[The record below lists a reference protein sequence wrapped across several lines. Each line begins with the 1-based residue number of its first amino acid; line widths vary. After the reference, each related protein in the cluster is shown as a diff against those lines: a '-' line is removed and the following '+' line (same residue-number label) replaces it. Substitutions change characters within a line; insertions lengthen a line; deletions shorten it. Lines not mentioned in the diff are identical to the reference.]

1 VEAVHLSKSN
11 GMTMIECRTMTGPE
25 RPDAFVLMR
34 GFRADEAGLA
44 DGLALFVDRP
54 DYGFVWLAYDDG
66 VPAACVSVSF
76 AISTERGGL
85 LAHLDDLWVAPDRR
99 RRGIGSA
106 LVATLHGRLDQ
117 LDVKR
122 IAAAIPTDAALRGF
136 LTARGYTDDSGTR
149 FRLDR
154 R

>member
-1 VEAVHLSKSN
+1 M
-11 GMTMIECRTMTGPE
+11 GGPE
-25 RPDAFVLMR
+25 RLDAYTLMKA
-34 GFRADEAGLA
+34 FRRDEAALGDALA
-44 DGLALFVDRP
+44 RFVDRP
-54 DYGFVWLAYDDG
+54 DYGFIWLAYDDG

-76 AISTERGGL
+76 AISTDRGGL
-85 LAHLDDLWVAPDRR
+85 LAHLDDLWVAPGRR

-117 LDVKR
+117 LDVVR
-122 IAAAIPTDAALRGF
+122 IAVAVPDDAALRGF
-136 LTARGYTDDSGTR
+136 LAARGYADDGGTR